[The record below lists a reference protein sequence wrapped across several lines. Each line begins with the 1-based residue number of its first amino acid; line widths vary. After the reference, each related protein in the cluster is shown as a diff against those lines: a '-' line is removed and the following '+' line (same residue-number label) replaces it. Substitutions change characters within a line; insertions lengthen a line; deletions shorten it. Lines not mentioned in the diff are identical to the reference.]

1 MAEIQMTEGQLGA
14 RLRSDAN
21 GLPGV
26 VLRATI
32 SAAQRGKALL
42 VKQSPVDRGI
52 LRNAWK
58 VIKLSGDRGAELV
71 NDQPYAGIM
80 ERGARPFKMSVEGVF
95 YLKAWVMR
103 KMKAGQIIPQGAS
116 TKITW
121 ARGWDKVSR
130 KAQGQSLIKSKKLV
144 MPKGFDL
151 EDEAERIAWAIAKN
165 FEKVGI
171 KGRRFVMKN
180 LLVLAAL
187 MDQEVTRYLTT
198 FFNRSLTR
206 GKP

>member
-14 RLRSDAN
+14 RLRSDAD
-21 GLPGV
+21 GLPAV
-26 VLRATI
+26 VIRATF

-42 VKQSPVDRGI
+42 VKNSPVDRGI

-58 VIKLSGDRGAELV
+58 VIKLSGDQGVELV

-80 ERGARPFKMSVEGVF
+80 ERGARPFKMSSEGVF
-95 YLKAWVMR
+95 YLKGWVMR
-103 KMKAGQIIPQGAS
+103 KLQSGQMFANGTN
-116 TKITW
+116 TKVVW
-121 ARGWDKVSR
+121 SRGWDKASR
-130 KAQGQSLIKSKKLV
+130 KAQGQSLIRSHRLV
-144 MPKGFDL
+144 KPKGTAL

-187 MDQEVTRYLTT
+187 MDQEVTRYLTK
-198 FFNRSLTR
+198 FFNRPVR
-206 GKP
+206 GST